1 MTSTVL
7 HIDTSARRQGSA
19 TRELTGQIVKQ
30 ISPARIIRRDL
41 ATPLPLINED
51 WVNANFTP
59 ADARTDEQQDLL
71 SLSDQLVAEIKD
83 SDTVVIGL
91 PMYNFGAPASFKV
104 WVDLIARA
112 GLTFQYTAEGPK
124 GLLSGKRVIVAVAT
138 GGVPLGSPVD
148 HLSGYIR
155 QIMGFIG
162 LTDVE
167 FVAAEG
173 MSTAPETA
181 LQAARDAV
189 AKLAA

>member
-19 TRELTGQIVKQ
+19 TRDLTDQIVKQ
-30 ISPARIIRRDL
+30 LAPSRIIRRDL
-41 ATPLPLINED
+41 ATPLPQITED

-59 ADARTDEQQDLL
+59 ADARTAQQAEQLA
-71 SLSDQLVAEIKD
+71 LSDQLIDEIKAA
-83 SDTVVIGL
+83 DTLVIGL
-91 PMYNFGAPASFKV
+91 PMYNFSAPASFKL
-104 WVDLIARA
+104 WVDQIARA
-112 GLTFQYTAEGPK
+112 GLTFQYTDQGPQ

-148 HLSGYIR
+148 HLSGYVR

-173 MSTAPETA
+173 MSTTPEDA
-181 LQAARDAV
+181 LQSARDAV